1 MTAAVCTYSCSS
13 FSPLQPRVS
22 SRRSL
27 PAPSSQLIYQ
37 DHIYTIIHLFL
48 WPKLTFDFLTTTLN
62 PLVKPIPFLQIF
74 SLVLAFL
81 ILALE
86 WPAPILFKYGS
97 GGKTSGSSKSEGG
110 YTRGMKK
117 WHSRIETRLVVTLP
131 LAMFVCAL
139 GYQTVAAGM
148 GYAIAWGFWWVGFV
162 EGEVCFY
169 SFFGASWSEILRGD
183 KTAVTKLSIMRE
195 YANHLC
201 TGCCAG
207 TVDCGFR

>member
-1 MTAAVCTYSCSS
+1 MGKLVKSHLARLFTMTAAVCTCSCASVAT
-13 FSPLQPRVS
+13 LQPHPPTSSCATRVS
-22 SRRSL
+22 NTNK
-27 PAPSSQLIYQ
+27 LITE
-37 DHIYTIIHLFL
+37 DHIYTTIHLFL

-62 PLVKPIPFLQIF
+62 PLVKPIPFVQIF

-97 GGKTSGSSKSEGG
+97 GDKTSGSSKSEGG

-148 GYAIAWGFWWVGFV
+148 GYAIAWGVWWVGFV

-169 SFFGASWSEILRGD
+169 SFFGASWSKILRGD
-183 KTAVTKLSIMRE
+183 MKAATKVVSYERI
-195 YANHLC
+195 C
-201 TGCCAG
+201 
-207 TVDCGFR
+207 